1 MIYQIQKKIF
11 RVESNIDLFEINQNM
26 LRIKG
31 WIFIPNTEIKSLK
44 IVFQGFSG
52 KYVVEIERGIERPDV
67 YQVYQKNP
75 YAKKSGFLANILIE
89 NINNES
95 IWLEYSTDKHKYYL
109 YLGFL
114 HGRKLETLA
123 DQPQVKLFW

>member
-52 KYVVEIERGIERPDV
+52 KYVVEIE
-67 YQVYQKNP
+67 
-75 YAKKSGFLANILIE
+75 
-89 NINNES
+89 
-95 IWLEYSTDKHKYYL
+95 
-109 YLGFL
+109 
-114 HGRKLETLA
+114 
-123 DQPQVKLFW
+123 